1 MISIMPFVLYGH
13 RPSGRRLFFS
23 AGTVIFVNTTANE
36 NISEASIFCET
47 EAVRGGKM
55 MTC

>member
-23 AGTVIFVNTTANE
+23 AGTVIFVNTAANE
-36 NISEASIFCET
+36 NISEVSIFAKRKPCE
-47 EAVRGGKM
+47 AAKW
-55 MTC
+55 